1 MDNPNIV
8 IVSDYG
14 TGDPAFTEV
23 MLQLKKRIPQAYL
36 LPQSVP
42 SFSTINTGYWIYQF
56 AMNGDLKNT
65 YIYSNTAPR
74 KEEKE
79 AQKNNRGEK
88 LMYAKLKNGF
98 EIVAVNAGYVFSFV
112 KPEIQEFCY
121 ANIPNEG
128 SQFRSR
134 DIYPEAVAKVIQK
147 DASIFGEKGDI
158 ASIPDFPTDRI
169 ASVDGYGNIKL
180 TTRRSE
186 VTYSAGQRLVV
197 EIGNVKHQA
206 TFTDGSFNI
215 EEGQV
220 AFSPG
225 STGHN
230 DKFMEIFYRG
240 QSACELFMHP
250 KVESVVKI
258 TPQNA

>member
-1 MDNPNIV
+1 MENSTIV

-14 TGDPAFTEV
+14 IGDPAFTEV
-23 MLQLKKRIPQAYL
+23 MLQLKKHLPTSTL

-42 SFSTINTGYWIYQF
+42 PFSTLNTGYWIYQF
-56 AMNGDLKNT
+56 ALTKDLKNT

-79 AQKNNRGEK
+79 AQINNSGEK
-88 LMYAKLKNGF
+88 LMYARLKNGF
-98 EIVAVNAGYVFSFV
+98 EIVAVNAGFVFSFL
-112 KPEIQEFCY
+112 KPEIEEFRY
-121 ANIPNEG
+121 LNIPNEG

-134 DIYPEAVAKVIQK
+134 DIYPEAVVRVINK
-147 DASIFGEKGDI
+147 DNSILGEKINIATIPDVPDNKI
-158 ASIPDFPTDRI
+158 ASI
-169 ASVDGYGNIKL
+169 DGYGNIKL
-180 TTRRSE
+180 TTRRSQ
-186 VTYSAGQRLVV
+186 VTFTPGQRLVI
-197 EIGNVKHQA
+197 EISGVKHQA

-225 STGHN
+225 STGHH

-250 KVESVVKI
+250 KIDSGIKI
-258 TPQNA
+258 SPQNF

>member
-1 MDNPNIV
+1 MDNPTIV

-23 MLQLKKRIPQAYL
+23 MLQLKKFLPNSYL
-36 LPQSVP
+36 IPQSVP
-42 SFSTINTGYWIYQF
+42 PFSTINTGYWIYQF
-56 AMNGDLKNT
+56 AMNNDLPNT
-65 YIYSNTAPR
+65 FIYSNTAPR

-79 AQKNNRGEK
+79 AQINNKGEK
-88 LMYAKLKNGF
+88 LMYARLKNGF
-98 EIVAVNAGYVFSFV
+98 EIVAVNAGYVFSFI
-112 KPEIQEFCY
+112 KPEIDEFCY
-121 ANIPNEG
+121 ATIPNEG

-134 DIYPEAVAKVIQK
+134 DIYPEAVARVIKK
-147 DASIFGEKGDI
+147 DSTILGEKGDI
-158 ASIPDFPTDRI
+158 SLIPDIPSGKIASI
-169 ASVDGYGNIKL
+169 DGYGNIKL

-186 VTYSAGQRLVV
+186 VSYTAGQRLVI

-206 TFTDGSFNI
+206 TYTDGSFNI

-240 QSACELFMHP
+240 QSACDLFMHP
-250 KVESVVKI
+250 KIESPVNI
-258 TPQNA
+258 SLGTS